1 MNTDNEFIIK
11 QAKPLYGVEMVNENT
26 LGYSV
31 NKILEVKT
39 DKNSYILRVSEYT
52 PDRKKYIEFELNWM
66 EYLSNH
72 LDGVVKPI
80 RSARNNLLEVI
91 SSSQKDYILCL
102 FEKASGKPVDIHNPS
117 EFNES
122 LFYNLGELMGNI
134 HRLTRIYK
142 DNKRISEFEWD
153 SPVNSWRNQ
162 NIILD
167 DKVRLYQKKYYD
179 EICRLPISKD
189 TYGIIHWDVH
199 PDNFFVDEGKIKLF
213 DFNSFQFN
221 WYTAD
226 IASAIFF
233 LIQRGAGP
241 LTYKSEKERTD
252 FAEICLISY
261 LSGYLQS
268 NSTDEYWIKNIELFI
283 KYQMADEY
291 LATQNGLLQENP
303 ELQKWYQNWHKE
315 RIIKGLPYAF
325 IDYEKVIRSLPLV
338 NKI

>member
-1 MNTDNEFIIK
+1 MNADNNLIIE
-11 QAKPLYGVEMVNENT
+11 QAKPLYGVELVNENT

-39 DKNSYILRVSEYT
+39 AQNSYILRVSEYS
-52 PDRKKYIEFELNWM
+52 PERKKYIEFELNWM

-72 LDGVVKPI
+72 LEGIVQPI
-80 RSARNNLLEVI
+80 RSARDNLLEIVHD
-91 SSSQKDYILCL
+91 SQKDYILCL
-102 FEKASGKPVDIHNPS
+102 FEKASGKPVDINNPT
-117 EFNES
+117 EFNET
-122 LFYNLGELMGNI
+122 LFSNLGVLMGNI
-134 HRLTRIYK
+134 HHLTKEYRY
-142 DNKRISEFEWD
+142 NKRISEFEWD

-167 DKVRLYQKKYYD
+167 ENVRLYQKKYYD
-179 EICRLPISKD
+179 DISRLPRSKD
-189 TYGIIHWDVH
+189 TYGIIHWDIH
-199 PDNFFVDEGKIKLF
+199 PDNFFVDNGKIKLF

-241 LTYKSEKERTD
+241 LTYKSEKERTE
-252 FAEICLISY
+252 FAETCLISY
-261 LSGYLQS
+261 LCGYLQS
-268 NSTDEYWIKNIELFI
+268 NSTDEYWIKKIDLFI

-303 ELQKWYQNWHKE
+303 ELQKWYLNWHKE
-315 RIIKGLPYAF
+315 RIINGLPYAF
-325 IDYEKVIRSLPLV
+325 IDYDKVIKSIPLV
-338 NKI
+338 KKI